1 MRIKEP
7 KCTKVYIS
15 KWEAPWGA
23 ARAERPQRGVRKGQ
37 TLAAD
42 LSAPLSAASLGG
54 AGGLPSG
61 NTPLRTRPERPKA
74 GLALCAGG
82 WARWA
87 KCMQRTRS
95 EQGKSK
101 GRANSEQV
109 TSKGIAREEQ
119 AAGSPPGGG
128 RVWPSAGRGAGRAA
142 DKAGLPASLPAD
154 GHGRAGGLKGG
165 LTNFLPRAIA
175 GNQPNSTQGKS
186 KGRARE
192 KHTHQTYISKIMII
206 ANLR

>member
-1 MRIKEP
+1 MKKEP

-54 AGGLPSG
+54 AGGLPNG
-61 NTPLRTRPERPKA
+61 NTPLRTRTERPKA

-87 KCMQRTRS
+87 KRTQRASS
-95 EQGKSK
+95 EQWKSK
-101 GRANSEQV
+101 GRASSEQQYG
-109 TSKGIAREEQ
+109 K
-119 AAGSPPGGG
+119 PPGGLHG
-128 RVWPSAGRGAGRAA
+128 QRERREGERKGQTLAA
-142 DKAGLPASLPAD
+142 DLSAPPLCALSG
-154 GHGRAGGLKGG
+154 GAGGL
-165 LTNFLPRAIA
+165 PRR
-175 GNQPNSTQGKS
+175 PPVQGS
-186 KGRARE
+186 GER
-192 KHTHQTYISKIMII
+192 Q
-206 ANLR
+206 